1 MNSIQMALDAI
12 WEKKGRSFLT
22 MLGII
27 IGVASVLI
35 LVAMVSGY
43 NADITAYY
51 EKLGVNKVT
60 IDVTMYDRTTS
71 IDITDDLYD
80 FVNADLAEWV
90 EGVTPQTTMSGTIKY
105 KANSVDTSTV
115 YMGGNQ
121 FSICNNYTL
130 DEGRDITT
138 LDIDSRSHV
147 CLIGSYVAETL
158 FGYADPVGETVY
170 YNGTP
175 LTVIGVYYQKDGSAE
190 ESMDDM
196 LVMPYSLNR
205 SILQT
210 SSITTY
216 VVKVTQSDYMD
227 TVMAEL
233 EYFLDDTI
241 DTYTGTYE
249 LENGNSALSESDEE
263 TASLSMVLG
272 GIAGIALLV
281 GGIGIMNIMLVT
293 VTERTREIGIK
304 KAIGAPRSVIITQF
318 LVESSVLSALG
329 GIIGILFGFGA
340 SLILGK
346 AIYDLIL
353 MPSLFITLGAF
364 LFSIVIGI
372 GFGLYPAVK
381 ASGLQPVEALRAE

>member
-1 MNSIQMALDAI
+1 
-12 WEKKGRSFLT
+12 
-22 MLGII
+22 
-27 IGVASVLI
+27 
-35 LVAMVSGY
+35 
-43 NADITAYY
+43 
-51 EKLGVNKVT
+51 
-60 IDVTMYDRTTS
+60 
-71 IDITDDLYD
+71 
-80 FVNADLAEWV
+80 
-90 EGVTPQTTMSGTIKY
+90 
-105 KANSVDTSTV
+105 
-115 YMGGNQ
+115 
-121 FSICNNYTL
+121 
-130 DEGRDITT
+130 TT